1 MVIPGR
7 QGPQEGRVQQETTGR
22 LVQRAFR
29 VSQDPAARQEALA
42 LLDRLLQQVQQEL
55 RAQPDQQEI
64 RALQG
69 LWGRLGR
76 RARLGR
82 LALLGHQ
89 EPDQQGLRVLLVL
102 VPLVQQDLQERRDP
116 R

>member
-1 MVIPGR
+1 MQR
-7 QGPQEGRVQQETTGR
+7 ETTGR

-29 VSQDPAARQEALA
+29 VSQDPAARPEALA
-42 LLDRLLQQVQQEL
+42 LLDRLLRQAQQEL

-64 RALQG
+64 KALQD

-102 VPLVQQDLQERRDP
+102 VPLVQQDLRERQGLR
-116 R
+116 